1 MGLVL
6 RAQAAASAL
15 LSPGWR
21 PCPKLAGMKART
33 FAPRKLDIEAF
44 IESGETLEG
53 ALPLTDLARLAEEL
67 AKDANVG
74 TLQLVSWSATGRQVP
89 QRVGGPQLWLDLKA
103 QGQMAMEC
111 QRCLHAVVLPMA
123 VDHSIRFVKDEA
135 AAAELDADSEDDVLA
150 LSRQFD
156 LMGLIED
163 ELIMALPIVPRHEH
177 CPTDVAS
184 LMNAESEA
192 LPPGTEPEQAA
203 EGQATTASGRP
214 NPFAVLASLK
224 KDRS

>member
-1 MGLVL
+1 
-6 RAQAAASAL
+6 
-15 LSPGWR
+15 
-21 PCPKLAGMKART
+21 MKVRT

-44 IESGETLEG
+44 IESGETVEG
-53 ALPLTDLARLAEEL
+53 ALPLPELTRLAQEL
-67 AKDANVG
+67 AKDAHVEA
-74 TLQLVSWSATGRQVP
+74 LPLVSWSATGRQVP

-103 QGQMAMEC
+103 EGEMAMEC
-111 QRCLHAVVLPMA
+111 QRCLHAVTVPMS

-135 AAAELDADSEDDVLA
+135 AAAELDADSDEDVLA

-163 ELIMALPIVPRHEH
+163 ELIMALPIVPRHDQ
-177 CPTDVAS
+177 CPTDVVS
-184 LMNAESEA
+184 LMTAESEA
-192 LPPGTEPEQAA
+192 LPPGAVPEAA
-203 EGQATTASGRP
+203 DEGQATTASGRP

>member
-1 MGLVL
+1 MQG
-6 RAQAAASAL
+6 Q
-15 LSPGWR
+15 
-21 PCPKLAGMKART
+21 
-33 FAPRKLDIEAF
+33 
-44 IESGETLEG
+44 
-53 ALPLTDLARLAEEL
+53 LPLTDLARLAQEL
-67 AKDANVG
+67 AKDADAAA
-74 TLQLVSWSATGRQVP
+74 LPPISWSATGRQVA

-103 QGQMAMEC
+103 EGQMAMEC
-111 QRCLHAVVLPMA
+111 QRCLHAVTLPML

-156 LMGLIED
+156 LMDLIED
-163 ELIMALPIVPRHEH
+163 ELIMALPIVPRHDQ
-177 CPTDVAS
+177 CPTDVAR
-184 LMNAESEA
+184 LMSAETEA
-192 LPPGTEPEQAA
+192 LPPGAAPESAD

>member
-1 MGLVL
+1 
-6 RAQAAASAL
+6 
-15 LSPGWR
+15 
-21 PCPKLAGMKART
+21 
-33 FAPRKLDIEAF
+33 
-44 IESGETLEG
+44 
-53 ALPLTDLARLAEEL
+53 
-67 AKDANVG
+67 
-74 TLQLVSWSATGRQVP
+74 
-89 QRVGGPQLWLDLKA
+89 
-103 QGQMAMEC
+103 
-111 QRCLHAVVLPMA
+111 MA

>member
-1 MGLVL
+1 
-6 RAQAAASAL
+6 
-15 LSPGWR
+15 
-21 PCPKLAGMKART
+21 MKART

-44 IESGETLEG
+44 IESGETMQG
-53 ALPLTDLARLAEEL
+53 QLPLTDLARLAQEL
-67 AKDANVG
+67 AKDADAAA
-74 TLQLVSWSATGRQVP
+74 LPPISWSATGRQVA

-103 QGQMAMEC
+103 EGQMAMEC
-111 QRCLHAVVLPMA
+111 QRCLHAVTMPML

-156 LMGLIED
+156 LMDLIED
-163 ELIMALPIVPRHEH
+163 ELIMALPIVPRHDQ
-177 CPTDVAS
+177 CPTDVAR
-184 LMNAESEA
+184 LMSADTEA
-192 LPPGTEPEQAA
+192 LPPGGVPESADEA
-203 EGQATTASGRP
+203 QATTASGRP